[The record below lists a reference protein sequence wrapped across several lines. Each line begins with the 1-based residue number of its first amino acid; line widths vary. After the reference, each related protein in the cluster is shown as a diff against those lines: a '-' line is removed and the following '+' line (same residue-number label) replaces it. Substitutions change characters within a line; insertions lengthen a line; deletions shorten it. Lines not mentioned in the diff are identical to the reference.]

1 MDEIDMKIQGMM
13 KEPYPVYEE
22 IPDEVFDKIAEFF
35 TSKDKNDK
43 IYVRNKLN
51 QWFEIQGAIIDFL
64 PGSYTLYSE
73 NESIYSLYL
82 DKGSVKLENI
92 FSHINGSIAYHKKGG
107 GKYYYIFKKPV
118 KIKILLNGK
127 ILKHFDFEVQY
138 A

>member
-1 MDEIDMKIQGMM
+1 MDEIDMEVQRIM

-22 IPDEVFDKIAEFF
+22 IPDSSFDKIAEFF
-35 TSKDKNDK
+35 TSKNKNNM

-51 QWFEIQGAIIDFL
+51 QWFEIQGAVIDFI
-64 PGSYTLYSE
+64 PGSFTLYSG
-73 NESIYSLYL
+73 NDSIYSLYL

-92 FSHINGSIAYHKKGG
+92 FSHINGSVAYHKNGS
-107 GKYYYIFKKPV
+107 GKYYYIFKKPI
-118 KIKILLNGK
+118 KIKILLDGK